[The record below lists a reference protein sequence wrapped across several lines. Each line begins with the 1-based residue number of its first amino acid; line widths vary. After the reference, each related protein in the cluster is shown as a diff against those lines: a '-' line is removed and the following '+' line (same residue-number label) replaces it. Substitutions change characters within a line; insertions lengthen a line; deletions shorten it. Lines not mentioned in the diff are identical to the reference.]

1 MSRYAVLPTQFAD
14 IAHGTPAVIAGWGYN
29 ETNGVIQEHL
39 QEADLIIFSDEECRN
54 RHEEIIHPSHIC
66 AGLTDGGR
74 GGCSVRSVS
83 QSFCLVLFS
92 HNFCVG

>member
-14 IAHGTPAVIAGWGYN
+14 IAHGTPTVIAGWGYN